1 MVENIGD
8 YRVLVVDDEQEIVNM
23 ICRNLELEG
32 YDIEGVTSPDDA
44 IERIK
49 QENFQ
54 VVVSDIKMPEMSGV
68 ELLKE
73 IKRIDGIV
81 QVIMITGYVTPSNI
95 VSCLSNGAIDCLFK
109 PLDMD
114 RLQHSIDESIE
125 KLRRWKTVLG
135 ELSGLKE

>member
-1 MVENIGD
+1 LVENADD
-8 YRVLVVDDEQEIVNM
+8 YRILVVDDEDEIVNM

-32 YDIEGVTSPDDA
+32 YDVEGVTSPDDA

-54 VVVSDIKMPEMSGV
+54 IVVSDIKMPNMSGV

-95 VSCLSNGAIDCLFK
+95 ISCLSNGAIDCLFK

-114 RLQHSIDESIE
+114 RLQDSINESIG
-125 KLRRWKTVLG
+125 KLKRWKTVLG